1 MTTKETD
8 AATVARAPKRSRRA
22 IIIRSVIVAFVVVF
36 AWIAVL
42 VGFQM
47 LKSEPY
53 NFRKEV
59 VATMEAIRDVN
70 ADQLYDSASPRT
82 RRAMTQASF
91 VERAERVNTT
101 LGQFVE
107 VLATNGAVIND
118 KPQGRTGYVRA
129 SLKFSRGTT
138 TGSFS
143 FHWDRTEKRWQ
154 LFGYYVEIPP
164 ELVAASEQS
173 EAERARSEAPAEVIA
188 LTKQIFVDLRNGK
201 VREVYDAAHPD
212 FKSTVPYDQ
221 FEARFEIRQRE
232 MGSFVYILDLTK
244 TGKNESDS
252 KAWVTAVLEYSKAQ
266 TTGTLDFWNTDGTW
280 RLAKFHVAIPEPQIP
295 RRPAP
300 REAPPPLPI
309 DAGLDVDAP

>member
-8 AATVARAPKRSRRA
+8 VEAPAASPRSRRR

-36 AWIAVL
+36 AWIGVL

-59 VATMEAIRDVN
+59 EVTMFAIRDVR
-70 ADQLYDSASPRT
+70 ADELYDTASPRT

-91 VERAERVNTT
+91 IERAERVNTT
-101 LGQFVE
+101 LGQFQK
-107 VLATNGAVIND
+107 VLGTDGAVIND

-129 SLKFSRGTT
+129 SLEFSRGTT

-143 FHWDRTEKRWQ
+143 FHWDDEEKRWQ

-164 ELVAASEQS
+164 DLVADSEQT
-173 EAERARSEAPAEVIA
+173 EAARARSEAPAEVIA
-188 LTKQIFVDLRNGK
+188 LAKQIFIDLSNHK
-201 VREVYDAAHPD
+201 VREVYDAAHPE
-212 FKSTVPYDQ
+212 FKTTHAFEQ
-221 FEARFEIRQRE
+221 FEARFHIRQRE
-232 MGSFVYILDLTK
+232 MGSFVHILDLTT

-280 RLAKFHVAIPEPQIP
+280 RLRKFHITIPEPQVP

-300 REAPPPLPI
+300 REAPPPRPT
-309 DAGLDVDAP
+309 DAGIPADGP